1 MITRLTLLFV
11 CVTTLLA
18 AQQKPTRTSIETT
31 RRAIRMDVPM
41 TNTIRKA
48 FKAGTRDFSGKPGPN
63 YWQLE
68 ADYTIKASLDP
79 ATQTITGSEKIS
91 MHNNSKDDLK
101 SIVLRLDHNMF
112 RPEAQRGGSTPA

>member
-1 MITRLTLLFV
+1 VRSSIDTQKRSIRL
-11 CVTTLLA
+11 
-18 AQQKPTRTSIETT
+18 
-31 RRAIRMDVPM
+31 DVPM

-63 YWQLE
+63 YWQTE
-68 ADYTIKASLDP
+68 ADYTINASLDP

-101 SIVLRLDHNMF
+101 TIVLK
-112 RPEAQRGGSTPA
+112 S